1 MSEPSQL
8 DIQTDDSYEEI
19 ACEYQYEMVKTLRA
33 ALKKHGISEEKQKEI
48 CQDFTFDF
56 GMIHDQGD
64 IRLAGSHKKNGKSFQ
79 PVIGFIDD
87 NNLHMTSEFFSWH
100 EYAFGNVDEAFAAP
114 VSKLSKL
121 ANLVRKKK
129 D

>member
-1 MSEPSQL
+1 MSKPSQL
-8 DIQTDDSYEEI
+8 DIRIDDSYEEI
-19 ACEYQYEMVKTLRA
+19 ACEYQYEMVKTLRS
-33 ALKKHGISEEKQKEI
+33 ALNKYDVSEEKQKAI

-56 GMIHDQGD
+56 GIIHDQGE

-100 EYAFGNVDEAFAAP
+100 EYAFGNVNEAFETP